1 VLIARPSNP
10 AAMQQLV
17 EALRKAGPTY
27 AGVGAS
33 LDGRRPEGFRH
44 GKYGVNLGRGAEAF
58 RRAVGGLETWEAH
71 GLPGVRVFPADREIS
86 RVRPSSPR
94 SGLPTLSNVPRKLC
108 LHPDAFW
115 ATHRQPSERT
125 SIDV

>member
-1 VLIARPSNP
+1 MLIARPSNP

-27 AGVGAS
+27 A
-33 LDGRRPEGFRH
+33 DQ
-44 GKYGVNLGRGAEAF
+44 YGVILGRGAEAF

-94 SGLPTLSNVPRKLC
+94 SGLPTLLNVPRKWC